1 MLKSAWLLQVTGG
14 LVYDTLQDDFKG
26 NNNDKDTFQF
36 YTSVEYDAAAD
47 VTDIIF
53 FSRPWQLNYIYFIF
67 LYSSYIYLLEKYTY
81 YNVGTYVST
90 ASAQFE

>member
-53 FSRPWQLNYIYFIF
+53 FSRP
-67 LYSSYIYLLEKYTY
+67 
-81 YNVGTYVST
+81 
-90 ASAQFE
+90 

>member
-26 NNNDKDTFQF
+26 NNNDKDTFLF

-53 FSRPWQLNYIYFIF
+53 FSRP
-67 LYSSYIYLLEKYTY
+67 
-81 YNVGTYVST
+81 
-90 ASAQFE
+90 